1 MHHESMTT
9 VDMKPCIEDCS
20 QCHQVCLQT
29 AMNYCLTTGGKHV
42 EPEHYRLV
50 MNCAAICQLASD
62 FQLSGSAYC
71 KELCELCATIC
82 EACAKSCEALGEM
95 KECVAACIKCAKS
108 CKDLVASTI
117 KK

>member
-9 VDMKPCIEDCS
+9 ADMKPCIEDCS

-95 KECVAACIKCAKS
+95 KECVAACKKCAKS